1 MKSPQW
7 YPSSV
12 REALE
17 PEDTALIFWDLQ
29 YGLAGHAC
37 NLEPLKES
45 WRRLRAAAEQAGI
58 MVLLSRHVA
67 PKPDMMDGAD
77 LWRISRRVRGANK
90 PEDYMQEG
98 SRDVE
103 FLEGFEARENDL
115 VIQKRTASLF
125 IGTEAEAR
133 LHARGIRNIV
143 MSGVATNIGID
154 LTARHALCLGFFPV
168 IVEDAV
174 GAFTPEGHDNAM
186 VLMSNWSLVTDTDSV
201 VTEWTK

>member
-1 MKSPQW
+1 
-7 YPSSV
+7 
-12 REALE
+12 
-17 PEDTALIFWDLQ
+17 
-29 YGLAGHAC
+29 
-37 NLEPLKES
+37 
-45 WRRLRAAAEQAGI
+45 
-58 MVLLSRHVA
+58 
-67 PKPDMMDGAD
+67 
-77 LWRISRRVRGANK
+77 
-90 PEDYMQEG
+90 MQEG